1 MKKLLYAPL
10 LLLIVSCGTTLPRIT
25 QPRIETFDI
34 TPGQSFT
41 VNCTD
46 KLVLDPDT
54 DKWTSRQDAIDQAGD
69 WGGFGAAI
77 FDEVLK
83 LCTGNS
89 EFSQNSPATRVIW
102 EGEMNGGY
110 YCKLN
115 NGVTKQKGSGPCTD
129 FLGVCTHEDGYEV
142 NCSDCNKYGNCR

>member
-25 QPRIETFDI
+25 QPRIETFDVA
-34 TPGQSFT
+34 PGLSFT

-54 DKWTSRQDAIDQAGD
+54 DKWMSRQDAIDQAS
-69 WGGFGAAI
+69 WREYGAGMY
-77 FDEVLK
+77 DEVLK

-89 EFSQNSPATRVIW
+89 EFSPN
-102 EGEMNGGY
+102 
-110 YCKLN
+110 
-115 NGVTKQKGSGPCTD
+115 
-129 FLGVCTHEDGYEV
+129 
-142 NCSDCNKYGNCR
+142 